1 MLELMMTM
9 LPFAPQIVMISL
21 TVMIST
27 ICIHMIRRRHHAL
40 DATTQRAQR
49 GAAERTSKHLAQVQ
63 RQLALA
69 FDTCEK
75 DDGSPVR

>member
-1 MLELMMTM
+1 MTI

-27 ICIHMIRRRHHAL
+27 ICIHLIRRHHHSL
-40 DATTQRAQR
+40 DANTQRAHR
-49 GAAERTSKHLAQVQ
+49 GAAERTSKHLAKVQ
-63 RQLALA
+63 RQLAQA

-75 DDGSPVR
+75 DDITPVQ